1 MTKKK
6 TPLPK
11 TQQQLSQATIQ
22 PYDSRGKSPSQD
34 PKNRAN
40 QRSMA
45 NSDVKQLSI
54 GLKDIDEAIVYYF
67 NNVIKPLVV
76 QNGIPLKVP
85 VLYGSPERWVSVQK
99 DGYYRDKN
107 GKIQVPLIMFKRDS
121 IEKNRTLGNK
131 LDANMPL
138 NFGIF
143 EKRYSKKNIY
153 DRFSALQNRIP
164 VKEYYGVIM
173 PDYVNIT
180 YNCILFTEYVEQMNK
195 LVEAINYASD
205 AYWGDRERFQFRAM
219 IDSYTPTVEIV
230 QGQDRVVKT
239 TFTIKLLG
247 HIIPDT
253 INTAVANPNRFFSKA
268 AVNFKLE
275 TAGTL
280 EQLVVRSK
288 TPEKKAASRFFET
301 PNLTINVTNNFIG
314 SRTAR
319 HVQEIPAKEWI
330 FDHNLD
336 QKYPV
341 ITVYA
346 IYDGKDKL
354 ILPVETIVESKDRLR
369 LIMPAVLTGHV
380 VAIAE
385 SDDLPPELSNA
396 DKEYILLNTV
406 LDSNIDSYE
415 ILDNGYTIVFKD
427 VEIIIPPAGY
437 PPLTVSNFSIF
448 INGMTVEPSA
458 ITFISQSGQDLV
470 ISFNQTLDYAIDSEK
485 EVVVGGK
492 LKRLT

>member
-1 MTKKK
+1 MAKKK

-11 TQQQLSQATIQ
+11 SQQQLSQATIQ

-45 NSDVKQLSI
+45 DSEVKQLSI

-121 IEKNRTLGNK
+121 VEKNRSLGNK

-143 EKRYSKKNIY
+143 EKKYSKKNIY

-180 YNCILFTEYVEQMNK
+180 YNCVLFTEYVEQMNK

-205 AYWGDRERFQFRAM
+205 AYWGDKERFQFRAM

-247 HIIPDT
+247 HMIPDT

-268 AVNFKLE
+268 AINFKLE

-280 EQLVVRSK
+280 EELSVRSK
-288 TPEKKAASRFFET
+288 TPEKEAASRFFET
-301 PNLTINVTNNFIG
+301 PSVNLTTNLITETIG
-314 SRTAR
+314 PEIADYISLQTAA
-319 HVQEIPAKEWI
+319 VADNIEGS
-330 FDHNLD
+330 
-336 QKYPV
+336 
-341 ITVYA
+341 TA
-346 IYDGKDKL
+346 IYL
-354 ILPVETIVESKDRLR
+354 NRTIV
-369 LIMPAVLTGHV
+369 P
-380 VAIAE
+380 
-385 SDDLPPELSNA
+385 
-396 DKEYILLNTV
+396 
-406 LDSNIDSYE
+406 
-415 ILDNGYTIVFKD
+415 
-427 VEIIIPPAGY
+427 PPA
-437 PPLTVSNFSIF
+437 NFTQTQADFKVF
-448 INGMTVEPSA
+448 INGILLENSQWS
-458 ITFISQSGQDLV
+458 ISQQGANIEVLITDLEYELTSQDVV
-470 ISFNQTLDYAIDSEK
+470 ILI
-485 EVVVGGK
+485 GK
-492 LKRLT
+492 YR